1 MEFIDIAMWGAGAVI
16 VVGLLEY
23 VKGLLPKVPTWV
35 WAIAAPIAALVTAF
49 AGESSKPFW
58 DALGI
63 LSLSQMGYALIVQ
76 SIKKKLAPK
85 EE

>member
-16 VVGLLEY
+16 VVGLLEWA
-23 VKGLLPKVPTWV
+23 KGMLPSVPSWV
-35 WAIAAPIAALVTAF
+35 WAIAAPLAAGLTAL
-49 AGESSKPFW
+49 AGRSVKPIW

-63 LSLSQMGYALIVQ
+63 LAISQMCYQLVVQ
-76 SIKKKLAPK
+76 SIKKKFTPK